1 MLGRIK
7 EYIFRDVSNP
17 NENGDGAITLRICSL
32 IAIAYL
38 VFLSALVLFT
48 KGAGLILCNLFFLA
62 VYCYAFWLT
71 YCDMTRGAML
81 WFNAATLSF
90 VGFNVIYLGWDS
102 GIQHFLFMLILF
114 DLLFTYMSK
123 ATQCLVAV
131 LLCMI
136 RLYLYYYCRIHEKI
150 VEIEGTPD
158 VMLQVITT
166 VVVFILLYICGV
178 MLSKDSQEV
187 ERKLIKYNEE
197 LEQTA
202 NTDTLTQLWNR
213 HHLMRYMEKKVKES
227 NEFISIAIGDIDFF
241 KKINDTYGHDG
252 GDEVLR
258 KLAQVFMRKM
268 EGQGVVARWGGEEFI
283 FVYEKA
289 NGDEA
294 KEKLSD
300 LQAAIKKTIIRYGEQ
315 DIKVTMTFGLVEFDN
330 RCSLDENIRIAD
342 ERLYL
347 GKETG
352 RDRIVY

>member
-1 MLGRIK
+1 MW
-7 EYIFRDVSNP
+7 
-17 NENGDGAITLRICSL
+17 
-32 IAIAYL
+32 
-38 VFLSALVLFT
+38 
-48 KGAGLILCNLFFLA
+48 
-62 VYCYAFWLT
+62 CYA
-71 YCDMTRGAML
+71 
-81 WFNAATLSF
+81 
-90 VGFNVIYLGWDS
+90 
-102 GIQHFLFMLILF
+102 
-114 DLLFTYMSK
+114 
-123 ATQCLVAV
+123 
-131 LLCMI
+131 
-136 RLYLYYYCRIHEKI
+136 
-150 VEIEGTPD
+150 
-158 VMLQVITT
+158 
-166 VVVFILLYICGV
+166 
-178 MLSKDSQEV
+178 V

-258 KLAQVFMRKM
+258 KLARVFMRKM

-300 LQAAIKKTIIRYGEQ
+300 LQEAIKKTVIRYGEQ
-315 DIKVTMTFGLVEFDN
+315 DIKVTMTFGLVEFNN

-347 GKETG
+347 GKEAG